1 MTVAT
6 QLSVSFQTPGLAA
19 TMLVV
24 YAGVAI
30 LGSGVVATAYRM
42 YFNESVSEGISAIV
56 GVSIVVIY
64 LNTASLGTIVG
75 GGELDLLEFDV
86 VLFNVVALGAATLV
100 TPIGQRIGDRIGRDL
115 VAVSGVKQIEGEVSA
130 VVRSVG
136 RVTPLTLPD
145 EIADVESYDP
155 VTDEKK
161 AELAGRTLLFPR
173 GLTVEEL
180 RTRLTERL
188 KKDYGVGYV
197 DVDVTEAGTVE
208 YLALGSRAAGIGST
222 LAPGQVAIA
231 LQADPAFS
239 ATPGDSVQVWTD
251 GDDPE
256 RVLTAELRAT
266 AGDVAT
272 IAVDEDD
279 AELVDDGV
287 LYRLVTLPADTRHDR
302 VFASILRGADET
314 MAIVTVAPDS
324 PLDGIEAGSLGAIVI
339 AIESDDGTID
349 TLPERTRTLRAGETV
364 YVVGRPDVL
373 RRIEEQSR
381 RSDDRIETDDTDPGD
396 GSTPT
401 DNDSVIETE

>member
-6 QLSVSFQTPGLAA
+6 QSSVSFQTPGLAA

-30 LGSGVVATAYRM
+30 LGSGVIATAYRM
-42 YFNESVSEGISAIV
+42 YFNESVSEGVSAIV

-231 LQADPAFS
+231 IQADPAFS

-314 MAIVTVAPDS
+314 MAIVTVAPHS

-349 TLPERTRTLRAGETV
+349 TLPERTRTVSGGETV

-373 RRIEEQSR
+373 RRIEEQARGSN
-381 RSDDRIETDDTDPGD
+381 DPIE
-396 GSTPT
+396 
-401 DNDSVIETE
+401 NE

>member
-231 LQADPAFS
+231 IQADPAFS

-314 MAIVTVAPDS
+314 MAIVTVAPHS

-349 TLPERTRTLRAGETV
+349 TLPERTRTVSGGETV

-373 RRIEEQSR
+373 RRIEEQARGSN
-381 RSDDRIETDDTDPGD
+381 DPIE
-396 GSTPT
+396 
-401 DNDSVIETE
+401 NE